1 VCGPSCGHA
10 LHTSCLT
17 NLIGFNSTSCPQC
30 RASLVPRQLAH
41 LAPALGGGAR
51 RSSHAP
57 ASAVPGVEPRSGGRL
72 TAADWEWG
80 ASDDSDADGDD
91 AERGHAGGGGPHG
104 RRTSAD
110 SALSSDAG
118 GGLVMA
124 LRLRA
129 QHVSVLRAIC
139 AKGACAAANVCVC
152 GTERDPTGTRAHAC
166 CCLHRTVCAVSLAV
180 FLTLVGL
187 VMFLLIGSCVP
198 TATQHMLVLACV
210 RADSFLFVRCCPGRS
225 FTRPSSHAD

>member
-10 LHTSCLT
+10 LHTSCLV

-30 RASLVPRQLAH
+30 RASLVPRQLAS

-57 ASAVPGVEPRSGGRL
+57 AFAVPGVEPRSGGRL

-152 GTERDPTGTRAHAC
+152 AAQNVTPTGT
-166 CCLHRTVCAVSLAV
+166 
-180 FLTLVGL
+180 
-187 VMFLLIGSCVP
+187 
-198 TATQHMLVLACV
+198 LVLTRAAAFIEPCVQCRWRSSSRLLGLSCFSSSDRACPPQ
-210 RADSFLFVRCCPGRS
+210 RNTCS
-225 FTRPSSHAD
+225 